1 MKTKTKSLKLNKA
14 VISEL
19 GAKKAG
25 EVKGGNSSPGNTA
38 CNTIGNCIT
47 KQVRCFTEFV
57 C

>member
-1 MKTKTKSLKLNKA
+1 MKTKAKNLKLNKV

-19 GAKKAG
+19 SVDKAG
-25 EVKGGNSSPGNTA
+25 EVKGGNSSSGNTA

-47 KQVRCFTEFV
+47 KQVRCFAKFV

>member
-1 MKTKTKSLKLNKA
+1 MKTKNLKLNKA
-14 VISEL
+14 TISEL
-19 GAKKAG
+19 SLDKAG

-47 KQVRCFTEFV
+47 KQVRCFTQFI